1 MGAKVIGG
9 TVNRTGALRFEA
21 TQVGK
26 DTALS
31 QIIRLVEDAQASKAP
46 IQKIADLVAGN
57 FILGVH
63 LLSLLVFL
71 FWFFVGY
78 GAFFTPDSRFILSPN
93 NLAAMGV
100 FGFSLLL
107 SISVLVI
114 SCPCAV
120 GLATPERHDGRS
132 RQGRGVRRALQ
143 GRRRPSR
150 PPPRSAPS
158 CSTRPAPS
166 PRGNPTVTDVLPGS
180 RG

>member
-1 MGAKVIGG
+1 VVEGYSAIDESMLTGESDPVEKNIGAKVIGG

-46 IQKIADLVAGN
+46 IQRVADLGGGQLHPRRSPAGAR
-57 FILGVH
+57 GVSRLVLRWIRR
-63 LLSLLVFL
+63 LLHAGEPL
-71 FWFFVGY
+71 
-78 GAFFTPDSRFILSPN
+78 ILSPN
-93 NLAAMGV
+93 NLAAMAC

-120 GLATPERHDGRS
+120 VSPRQRHDGRR
-132 RQGRGVRRALQ
+132 RQGPSTGCSSRA
-143 GRRRPSR
+143 
-150 PPPRSAPS
+150 
-158 CSTRPAPS
+158 
-166 PRGNPTVTDVLPGS
+166 PTP
-180 RG
+180 